1 MRENR
6 NVAATGR
13 AIDRAGTLACTF
25 AIAAALVCSSAAI
38 APDARAGDKLRVGI
52 VLPLS
57 GQFALNGQNI
67 RRGYDLAI
75 EDINK
80 AGGIKALGGMQI
92 EAIYADNQGKQ
103 DVAIGETER
112 LIQQENVSAI
122 MGSGHSPTT
131 IAGTQA
137 AERNKTPWIVEVAAA
152 DIILERGFKYIT
164 RVNVKASWY
173 GQAPVDFL
181 DYAKKELEQKVE
193 RVAIMYTDDDWGR
206 ASIAK
211 GSGEALKN
219 RGYQVVEEIAYPSA
233 SQDVTTYIN
242 KIKASRP
249 DAFIVTSFPNDAVLV
264 GRTAEQLNLKV
275 PIAIGVSSGYILP
288 SFRSSLGAAAE
299 KWLIVGGWNPDIP
312 GAKPLADR
320 FKQKFNTDM
329 NEHTALAY
337 QAAIV
342 LKEAVE
348 LAKSTEREKIND
360 AVHALK
366 ISPGPQLIMP
376 YEGIEFDAIGQNPHA
391 RQLIMQVQQGQ
402 LVTVWPGQF
411 ASTKPVLPF
420 R

>member
-131 IAGTQA
+131 TLGGYLAKLI
-137 AERNKTPWIVEVAAA
+137 RWFRTPLW
-152 DIILERGFKYIT
+152 
-164 RVNVKASWY
+164 N
-173 GQAPVDFL
+173 
-181 DYAKKELEQKVE
+181 
-193 RVAIMYTDDDWGR
+193 
-206 ASIAK
+206 
-211 GSGEALKN
+211 
-219 RGYQVVEEIAYPSA
+219 
-233 SQDVTTYIN
+233 
-242 KIKASRP
+242 ASR
-249 DAFIVTSFPNDAVLV
+249 
-264 GRTAEQLNLKV
+264 
-275 PIAIGVSSGYILP
+275 
-288 SFRSSLGAAAE
+288 
-299 KWLIVGGWNPDIP
+299 
-312 GAKPLADR
+312 
-320 FKQKFNTDM
+320 
-329 NEHTALAY
+329 
-337 QAAIV
+337 
-342 LKEAVE
+342 
-348 LAKSTEREKIND
+348 
-360 AVHALK
+360 
-366 ISPGPQLIMP
+366 
-376 YEGIEFDAIGQNPHA
+376 
-391 RQLIMQVQQGQ
+391 
-402 LVTVWPGQF
+402 
-411 ASTKPVLPF
+411 
-420 R
+420 